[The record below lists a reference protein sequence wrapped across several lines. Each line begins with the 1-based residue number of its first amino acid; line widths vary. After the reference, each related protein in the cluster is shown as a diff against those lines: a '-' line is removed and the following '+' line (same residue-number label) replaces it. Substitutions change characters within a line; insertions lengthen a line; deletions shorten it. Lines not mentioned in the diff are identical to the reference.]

1 MVFFELHKI
10 MLNKATFVGFRRG
23 NWGNGPPW
31 IRPWLQLPTLS
42 SLESDAPPGKTIA
55 TVKHFHNCI
64 KGLSQFRTYC
74 TNLRQ
79 YTNRPKRVMRM
90 TMHRNHT
97 HNFRFQLVRQ
107 KIVSNYNIA
116 TCCNSHVKEN
126 MLSSNCFNS
135 IQVKTIC
142 WLAKFMVSLQNY
154 MYHFDTQKRLK
165 NTMVVTVVQSFRL
178 G

>member
-1 MVFFELHKI
+1 MDPLGSAPGCNCRHYLHCSLMQPQAKRSQQSNPSI
-10 MLNKATFVGFRRG
+10 IALKGFRNFAHTVQICG
-23 NWGNGPPW
+23 N
-31 IRPWLQLPTLS
+31 IPTGRS
-42 SLESDAPPGKTIA
+42 G
-55 TVKHFHNCI
+55 
-64 KGLSQFRTYC
+64 
-74 TNLRQ
+74 
-79 YTNRPKRVMRM
+79 VMRM

-97 HNFRFQLVRQ
+97 HNFRFQIMRQ
-107 KIVSNYNIA
+107 KIVSTYIIA

-165 NTMVVTVVQSFRL
+165 NTMVVTRVFFKVSL
-178 G
+178 W